1 MGGRG
6 KEKGEER
13 LEEEKRRKW
22 RCEVSRDPVQL
33 HIFNNFFLGNAYV
46 LLRSINGMIHG
57 LNIVDNM
64 FSGDASGV
72 HIVQLDKWKQ
82 PFRSIKLVIVD
93 RNEVYG
99 GMEIKSTLA
108 KVFLQGHGKRWSHDF
123 SPVLLFHDR
132 IRHVEYS
139 LQVDGSFP
147 HHALRNVSG
156 NRIVI
161 ESDTTVQAIVY
172 ISVDQ
177 SL

>member
-1 MGGRG
+1 M
-6 KEKGEER
+6 
-13 LEEEKRRKW
+13 
-22 RCEVSRDPVQL
+22 QL
-33 HIFNNFFLGNAYV
+33 HISNSFFLGSAYV
-46 LLRSINGMIHG
+46 LLRSINGKNHG

-72 HIVQLDKWKQ
+72 PIVQLDKWKR

-108 KVFLQGHGKRWSHDF
+108 KVFLQGHGKRWSYDF

-147 HHALRNVSG
+147 HHAFYAMFRVTALLLNQTQRCKLLCTFQWTKVS
-156 NRIVI
+156 
-161 ESDTTVQAIVY
+161 DC
-172 ISVDQ
+172 
-177 SL
+177 LF